1 MPAMDR
7 FEVLNAL
14 MEFSE
19 DLFYKIKIYML
30 PSKQNP
36 KDLERIKS
44 YPNVDF
50 IP

>member
-1 MPAMDR
+1 MDR

-14 MEFSE
+14 MEISE
-19 DLFYKIKIYML
+19 DLFYKIIYML

-36 KDLERIKS
+36 KDLEGIKS